1 MSQDSRQKVALKR
14 IYRRREETDR
24 SDLPL
29 LSVYRDFGVVERAG
43 RDDNHNRPG
52 EDLNAY
58 RVVYPGDLVLN
69 KMKTWQGSLG
79 VSPYHGIV
87 SPAYFVCH
95 QIGVGDPRFLHHLLR
110 SRHMID
116 KYAAHSKGVR
126 PSQWDLPWD
135 DFASFEVSLPSLMEQ
150 KAIADFL
157 DRETNRIDGIIEK
170 KEKMLEILVEHE
182 GSMIKETVFS
192 GVELG
197 LSAVNPRLAGQIS
210 LPHGW
215 RVAPLN
221 SLCTFQSGKAHEPFE
236 AEDGE
241 FICANSRFVS
251 TEGES
256 VKRCDKNLS
265 PAKPSD
271 ILMVMS
277 DLPNG
282 RALAKAFFVEDENKY
297 AVNQRVCIIRAHGI
311 DPKYAFYQLN
321 RNPYFLSHDDGSNQ
335 THLSN
340 SCFVHFTMLVPP
352 LEEQK
357 KIVKYLDE
365 MTLRRRSISGA
376 VSKQIVLLSEYRQAL
391 ITAAVTGEIKI
402 PEVAA

>member
-1 MSQDSRQKVALKR
+1 MTRLQHLAKLVMTQGDLGERPFVALENIESGTGRLLMNGLISTRSEADAGCAAIEPGDVLFGKLRPYLAKSWLCDQSAYASTELLALRPNETADSRWLSYLMSSRPLIEWSVATSEGTKMPR
-14 IYRRREETDR
+14 TSWEKMR
-24 SDLPL
+24 SFK
-29 LSVYRDFGVVERAG
+29 LSSVPSVVDQR
-43 RDDNHNRPG
+43 
-52 EDLNAY
+52 
-58 RVVYPGDLVLN
+58 
-69 KMKTWQGSLG
+69 M
-79 VSPYHGIV
+79 
-87 SPAYFVCH
+87 
-95 QIGVGDPRFLHHLLR
+95 
-110 SRHMID
+110 
-116 KYAAHSKGVR
+116 
-126 PSQWDLPWD
+126 
-135 DFASFEVSLPSLMEQ
+135 
-150 KAIADFL
+150 IADYL
-157 DRETNRIDGIIEK
+157 DNEITRVDAIIGK
-170 KEKMLEILVEHE
+170 KQQMLQMLVEHE
-182 GSMIKETVFS
+182 GSLIKESVFS

-197 LSAVNPRLAGQIS
+197 LSAVNPRHANQLS

-221 SLCTFQSGKAHEPFE
+221 SLCTFKSGKAHEPFE
-236 AEDGE
+236 AEDGA
-241 FICANSRFVS
+241 FICANSRFIS
-251 TEGES
+251 TEGGS
-256 VKRCDKNLS
+256 IKRCHKNLS
-265 PAKPSD
+265 PANPSD

-297 AVNQRVCIIRAHGI
+297 AVNQRVCIIRPHGI

-391 ITAAVTGEIKI
+391 ITAAVTGELKI